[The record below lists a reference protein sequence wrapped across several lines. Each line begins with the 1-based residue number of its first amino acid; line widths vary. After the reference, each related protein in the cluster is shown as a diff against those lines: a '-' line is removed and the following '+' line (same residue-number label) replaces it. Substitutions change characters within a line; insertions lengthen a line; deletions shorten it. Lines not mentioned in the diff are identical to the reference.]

1 MKDIGRQ
8 GKRLWAREAW
18 TWLVQSNYP
27 EKVFVIERLRYLELV
42 GISGYDGDS
51 VAVGDLEYRFGYYIV
66 GKNGRVA
73 GRWTWGQFSPMIPR
87 ADLAVLLAK
96 ARTEGTLHLEES
108 AHTVNIIPSELVD
121 SVGSEAQ

>member
-27 EKVFVIERLRYLELV
+27 EKMFVIERLRYLELV

-51 VAVGDLEYRFGYYIV
+51 APG
-66 GKNGRVA
+66 A
-73 GRWTWGQFSPMIPR
+73 GFPS
-87 ADLAVLLAK
+87 
-96 ARTEGTLHLEES
+96 GTS
-108 AHTVNIIPSELVD
+108 N
-121 SVGSEAQ
+121 